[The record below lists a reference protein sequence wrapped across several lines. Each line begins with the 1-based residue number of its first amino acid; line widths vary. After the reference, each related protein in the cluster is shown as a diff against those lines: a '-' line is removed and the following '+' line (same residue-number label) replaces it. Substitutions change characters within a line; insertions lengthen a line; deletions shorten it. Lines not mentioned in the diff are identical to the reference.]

1 MTNTGAADCLIVRR
15 RIADTE
21 TPISALL
28 KIGADTPGHFLFES
42 IQGGHQLGRY
52 SFIGL
57 HPDLWWRVADGKA
70 ETARDSGFTDIVT
83 VSDDPLTDLDTFTQA
98 ARAVS
103 DEDLPPMAAG
113 VFGYLGYDM
122 VRYYE
127 PVGDKP
133 EDVLNLPEAIM
144 VRPRVVLIFD
154 HLFQEL
160 ILVGSVR
167 YSTDGENAE
176 AIANQHLDDVEEK
189 LDTPTP
195 ITPRGQSEREL
206 DFQSNIS
213 EERYSEIVETARDYI
228 KAGDIFQVVP
238 SQRFSCPYPYSS
250 LAFYRALRSLNPSA
264 FMFHMRLGGAQLV
277 GSSPEILVRVRD
289 GRMSVRPIA
298 GTRPRTN
305 DKAENLRQ
313 QESLL
318 ADEKECAEHLM
329 LLDLGRND
337 VGRVC
342 EYGSVEVT
350 ESFVVEHYS
359 HVMHIV
365 SQVEGNLRSDKT
377 LKDALMAG
385 FPAGTVSGAPKI
397 RAMQI
402 IDELEGNARGVY
414 GGAVGYFGWKGD
426 LDTCI
431 ALRTAVIADNRLHIQ
446 AGGGVV
452 LDSDPS
458 YEYAETMHKSRAL
471 KRAAEMAAKYEGN
484 S

>member
-1 MTNTGAADCLIVRR
+1 MSSIGSRDKLVVRR
-15 RIADTE
+15 RISDTE
-21 TPISALL
+21 TPISAML

-42 IQGGHQLGRY
+42 IQGGHQLSRY
-52 SFIGL
+52 SFIGV
-57 HPDLWWRVADGKA
+57 HPELWWRVVDGRA
-70 ETARDSGFTDIVT
+70 ETSAS
-83 VSDDPLTDLDTFTQA
+83 SDFETILATSDKPLEDLDAFTEA
-98 ARAVS
+98 ARADS
-103 DEDLPPMAAG
+103 EETLPPMASGA
-113 VFGYLGYDM
+113 FGYLGYDM

-127 PVGDKP
+127 PVGKKP
-133 EDVLNLPEAIM
+133 EDSLKLPEAIL

-154 HLFQEL
+154 HLYQEL
-160 ILVGSVR
+160 ILVGRVS
-167 YSTDGENAE
+167 YSINGDDAE
-176 AIANQHLDDVEEK
+176 ALTEAALDEIESA
-189 LDTPTP
+189 LDGATPP
-195 ITPRGQSEREL
+195 TPRGQSDRVLE
-206 DFQSNIS
+206 FTSNKTRDDYHS
-213 EERYSEIVETARDYI
+213 MVARARDYI
-228 KAGDIFQVVP
+228 HDGDIFQVVP
-238 SQRFSCPYPYSS
+238 SQRMTSAFPYSS
-250 LAFYRALRSLNPSA
+250 LSYYRALRSLNPSA
-264 FMFHMRLGGAQLV
+264 FMFHMRLGAAQLV

-298 GTRPRTN
+298 GTRPRS
-305 DKAENLRQ
+305 DDPAENLKRQ
-313 QESLL
+313 QNLL
-318 ADEKECAEHLM
+318 ADQKELAEHLM

-365 SQVEGNLRSDKT
+365 SQVEGNLRKDKT

-402 IDELEGNARGVY
+402 IDELEGTARGVY

-431 ALRTAVIADNRLHIQ
+431 ALRTAVIENNRLHIQ

-452 LDSDPS
+452 LDSDAE
-458 YEYAETMHKSRAL
+458 YEYQETQHKAQAL
-471 KRAAEMAAKYEGN
+471 KRAASMASRYEGN
-484 S
+484 Q